1 MLSSITYLEI
11 RCRYNKS
18 DLLRC
23 SGALYGQ
30 NVQGTFTYRSREY
43 SLKYDTNVGNFL
55 IFNKYCDCIAII
67 EEDCVGFFLA
77 DAPEIGLNL
86 IWGLLAQLCIYPV
99 ISL

>member
-11 RCRYNKS
+11 RCRCNKS

-23 SGALYGQ
+23 SGALYAQ
-30 NVQGTFTYRSREY
+30 DVQGTFTYRSREY
-43 SLKYDTNVGNFL
+43 SLKYDTNTEHFY
-55 IFNKYCDCIAII
+55 IYNKYHDCIAII
-67 EEDCVGFFLA
+67 DEDSVGFFLA

>member
-18 DLLRC
+18 DLLRY
-23 SGALYGQ
+23 SGALSDSDAQ
-30 NVQGTFTYRSREY
+30 RTFTYRARKY
-43 SLKYDTNVGNFL
+43 SLKYDTNTGHFL
-55 IFNKYCDCIAII
+55 IYNKYWNCIAII
-67 EEDCVGFFLA
+67 DEDSVGFFLS